1 MDVECYTTIPQV
13 WLFAACSY
21 CTTSLNMPLY
31 DNAMRGQLI
40 KYARFNSVCQKCAK
54 ALALLPKAHGDA
66 TTWSSLLRRI
76 LIATNSELDF
86 AFAGMEDGG

>member
-1 MDVECYTTIPQV
+1 M
-13 WLFAACSY
+13 
-21 CTTSLNMPLY
+21 SLY
-31 DNAMRGQLI
+31 VSIARGQVTKLTV
-40 KYARFNSVCQKCAK
+40 RNCVFQKCAR